1 VTGRRAALVLLG
13 LSACGPVSV
22 DLAEVQCLD
31 AARAARGPTGTL
43 SVGAS
48 SNGPHVGLDLT
59 ISTDYLA
66 GRDPAAV
73 FDACVR
79 RKAGQ
84 PPRTPLA
91 AQPGWR
97 P

>member
-1 VTGRRAALVLLG
+1 MRLAGALMALG
-13 LSACGPVSV
+13 LAACGPVSV
-22 DLAEVQCLD
+22 DLAEVQCLH
-31 AARAARGPTGTL
+31 AAREARGPTGTL
-43 SVGAS
+43 IVGATS
-48 SNGPHVGLDLT
+48 EGPRVGLDLT
-59 ISTDYLA
+59 VSTDYLA

-79 RKAGQ
+79 RKSGQ